1 MTGTI
6 QSELGRGNRLLLEN
20 CTAEATSKRHRHLTV
35 TKTACFLPL
44 YLCSW
49 LLEPNADG
57 PGAAAGGRETG
68 PELRSF
74 RGHKRINR
82 PEEDNDPM
90 KFDDTLVNDTV
101 VLDVSGKIMGGEETT
116 LFHGKLHEYIALN
129 KTNVVVDLSKV
140 DWMNSVGLG
149 MLISALTTVKNAGGR
164 LVLANIT
171 KIESILTITRL
182 ITVFEHYDSREEA
195 LKSFA

>member
-1 MTGTI
+1 
-6 QSELGRGNRLLLEN
+6 
-20 CTAEATSKRHRHLTV
+20 
-35 TKTACFLPL
+35 
-44 YLCSW
+44 
-49 LLEPNADG
+49 
-57 PGAAAGGRETG
+57 
-68 PELRSF
+68 
-74 RGHKRINR
+74 
-82 PEEDNDPM
+82 M
-90 KFDDTLVNDTV
+90 KFDDSVENDVV
-101 VLDVSGKIMGGEETT
+101 VLAISGKIMGGEETT
-116 LFHGKLHEYIALN
+116 MFHGKIHEYITQN
-129 KTNVVVDLSKV
+129 KKNILIDMAKV